1 MRHPQHP
8 VLHLRIVSLIRP
20 LYAVTIAASALLL
33 FLVQPMIAKSL
44 LPRFGGSAGVWV
56 VCMLFFQV
64 VLLAGYAYSYF
75 VTRHLSRRTQGLVHI
90 ALLAASLFVLP
101 VGRSSGLPGLPPQSA
116 ILLTLAATV
125 GLPYFLLS
133 STSPLLQSWYAA
145 ARVGPFPYRL
155 FAISNAASLAALL
168 SYPIL
173 IEPRAAVGGQLWWWS
188 AAYAIVVL
196 LAATLAIRHDTTQP
210 TADAPSHSPWV
221 WLALASCASALW
233 LAVANHLSQEVA
245 AVPFLWILPLSLYL
259 LSFIICFD
267 TRGSYR
273 PALFRFLL
281 PIAWLAMCW
290 RLALPGG
297 LAGEIAVFPIAL
309 LICCTFCHGEL
320 ARTKPDP
327 QHGLAFFYLM
337 VALGGALGA
346 IFVALIAPNVFDR
359 YLELPI
365 AITACILLGLVLV
378 FGYPTRRLVRFAVLA
393 ALAFVFA
400 TRYRD
405 SQGQVFQI
413 RNFYGTLQVTDAG
426 GTRSLYNGR
435 TLHGEEFLSA
445 ALSRNPTTY
454 YGPDSGA
461 GHLLAQPGPPRRVA
475 IIGLGVGTL
484 ATYGRPGDEFH
495 FYEIDPA
502 VVQVASQYF
511 HFLATSPARIT
522 LVTDDG
528 RLALSREPLRS
539 FDVIILDAFSDD
551 SIPVH
556 LLTREAFQIYF
567 QHLHPGGTLAIH
579 LTNRY
584 LDLAPVVSALAAD
597 SGRHSTLI
605 HNFADPPR
613 HIAVADWAIVNDS
626 PGPPPTRS
634 TSLWTDGYSN
644 LFQVWK

>member
-1 MRHPQHP
+1 
-8 VLHLRIVSLIRP
+8 VTLARP
-20 LYAVTIAASALLL
+20 LYAATIAASALLL

-64 VLLAGYAYSYF
+64 VLLAGYAYSYL
-75 VTRHLSRRTQGLVHI
+75 VTRHLPRGAQGWVHV
-90 ALLAASLFVLP
+90 ALLAASLLALP
-101 VGRSSGLPGLPPQSA
+101 VGHAVSLPALAPQPA
-116 ILLTLAATV
+116 IFLALAATV

-133 STSPLLQSWYAA
+133 ATSPLLQSWYTAA
-145 ARVGPFPYRL
+145 GVGPFPYGL
-155 FAISNAASLAALL
+155 FAISNAASLAALI
-168 SYPIL
+168 SYPIV
-173 IEPRAAVGGQLWWWS
+173 IEPMAAVDRQLWWWS
-188 AAYAIVVL
+188 AAYVVVAI
-196 LAATLAIRHDTTQP
+196 LAGILALNVGQAI
-210 TADAPSHSPWV
+210 SPARPLAGV
-221 WLALASCASALW
+221 SSPYFWLALAACPAALW

-267 TRGSYR
+267 ARGSYR
-273 PALFRFLL
+273 PALFRVLL

-290 RLALPGG
+290 RLAVPGG

-327 QHGLAFFYLM
+327 QHGLAFFYLI
-337 VALGGALGA
+337 VAIGGALGA
-346 IFVALIAPNVFDR
+346 VFVALIAPNVFDR

-405 SQGQVFQI
+405 SQGHVFHA
-413 RNFYGTLQVTDAG
+413 RNFYGALQVTDAG
-426 GTRSLYNGR
+426 ATRSLYNGR
-435 TLHGEEFLSA
+435 TLHGEEFLA
-445 ALSRNPTTY
+445 PALSRNPTAY
-454 YGPDSGA
+454 YGPESGA
-461 GHLLAQPGPPRRVA
+461 GQLLAKPVAPRRVA
-475 IIGLGVGTL
+475 LIGLGVGTL
-484 ATYGRPGDEFH
+484 AAYGRPGDDFR
-495 FYEIDPA
+495 FYEINPA

-511 HFLATSPARIT
+511 HFLATSPARTTVIT
-522 LVTDDG
+522 GDG
-528 RLALSREPLRS
+528 RLALAREPLQS
-539 FDVIILDAFSDD
+539 FDVIVLDAFSDD

-556 LLTREAFQIYF
+556 LLTREAFQIYL
-567 QHLHPGGTLAIH
+567 QHLRPAGTLAVH

-584 LDLAPVVSALAAD
+584 LDLAPIVEAAAA
-597 SGRHSTLI
+597 GLGKHSILI
-605 HNFADPPR
+605 HNPPDPPR
-613 HIAVADWAIVNDS
+613 HISAADWAIVSDT
-626 PGPPPTRS
+626 PGPPPTHSARA
-634 TSLWTDGYSN
+634 WTDGYSN